1 MIAAFTDLLRGLR
14 REFRSSELA
23 WLFVAL
29 TLSIAALSSVSFL
42 ADRMQRAFQFDAR
55 QLLAADLLIAGDR
68 PIPERLLMEA
78 QARKL
83 RTAQTVVFPSMATAG
98 SQSKLGS
105 LKAVSLSYPL
115 RGQLQIGP
123 NKEFPSS
130 NNQGAT
136 GPSRGMV
143 WLDPAMLNSLHAKIG
158 DQIVLG
164 DQRFTIDAVILRE
177 LDRGAG
183 FMNFAP
189 RVMISLDDLPATGLI
204 GFGSRV
210 TYRLL
215 LAGSDGDIAGYQK
228 WVESYLESENL
239 RGLRIET
246 LENAQPMM
254 RKTLE
259 RAERFLSLIALLT
272 AMVAAVAIALSARR
286 YVIKQADVCAV
297 LKCFGANQAS
307 IIKRQVKTLLAL
319 GIASAVLGSCIGYGV
334 QQVLLDLLGKL
345 MLENL
350 PPISLWPVLWSAL
363 FAWFLFIGFAGPPLF
378 SLIKVSPIRLVRK
391 EFEGLS
397 VAAVWVAIFGIA
409 SCAALIAI
417 AARDWKLAT
426 WVGLSFGAAV
436 AIFALLAW
444 GILNLLGRIQPQSFA
459 LRFAL
464 TMPARRSGFAVM
476 QITALGIALMALLM
490 ILLLRQDL
498 LSTWRGSM
506 PADAPNRFMINVQED
521 QKQGLAQ
528 MLLAAGLV
536 KPDFYPMVRGRLID
550 INGRNITPNDYL
562 EDNARRLVDREFN
575 LSYTTQ
581 LPPGNRITAGQ
592 WIEGSKPQISLE
604 TGIAKTLKL
613 KLGDQL
619 TFELAGEKV
628 TAPITSLRKLD
639 WGSMRVN
646 FFVIMPPDLLKGM
659 SQSWISSYYQ
669 PPDLQNLDFELTQA
683 YPNLTVVNVATSLA
697 QIQEVLDRL
706 SMALGILFAFTIAAA
721 ILVLMAAIAA
731 TQDERFRNA
740 ALLKALGAT
749 QKTLGSIAAVE
760 LITIG
765 LLAGALGGLAA
776 GIATWALGYFVLEI
790 EFNAFAQA
798 LGMGVTFGV
807 LACGLAGFRFCRKI
821 QKASA
826 IECLRES
833 T

>member
-1 MIAAFTDLLRGLR
+1 MIGALSDLLRGLR
-14 REFRSSELA
+14 RDLRSSELA
-23 WLFVAL
+23 WLLVAL
-29 TLSIAALSSVSFL
+29 TLSVAALSSVSFL

-68 PIPERLLMEA
+68 PIPERFLVEA
-78 QARKL
+78 QTRNL
-83 RTAQTVVFPSMATAG
+83 QIAQTVVFPSMATVG
-98 SQSKLGS
+98 SQSKLSS
-105 LKAVSLSYPL
+105 LKAVSTSYPL
-115 RGQLQIGP
+115 RGQLQIDAP
-123 NKEFPSS
+123 KETPIINKQQ
-130 NNQGAT
+130 N
-136 GPSRGMV
+136 GPSKGKV
-143 WLDPAMLNSLHAKIG
+143 WVDPAMLNSLHAKVG
-158 DQIVLG
+158 DQIILG
-164 DQRFTIDAVILRE
+164 DQRFTIDALLLRE

-189 RVMISLDDLPATGLI
+189 RVMMSLDDLPATGLI

-215 LAGSDGDIAGYQK
+215 LAGSDKDVASYQK
-228 WVESYLESENL
+228 WVESYIESGDL

-246 LENAQPMM
+246 LENAQPIM

-297 LKCFGANQAS
+297 LKCFGASQAG
-307 IIKRQVKTLLAL
+307 ILKRQVQTLVAI
-319 GIASAVLGSCIGYGV
+319 GIAAAVLGSLIGYGV
-334 QQVLLDLLGKL
+334 QHVLLGLLGNL
-345 MLENL
+345 FLANL
-350 PPISLWPVLWSAL
+350 PAISLWPVLWSAL
-363 FAWFLFIGFAGPPLF
+363 FAWFLLIGFAGPPLF

-391 EFEGLS
+391 EFEGVS

-409 SCAALIAI
+409 TCSALIVI
-417 AARDWKLAT
+417 AARDWKLAA

-436 AIFALLAW
+436 AVFALLAW
-444 GILNLLGRIQPQSFA
+444 GILKLLGRIAPKNFA

-464 TMPARRSGFAVM
+464 TMQTRRSGFAVM

-498 LSTWRGSM
+498 LSTWRGNI

-521 QKQGLAQ
+521 QKQGIAQ
-528 MLLAAGLV
+528 TLLAAGLA

-550 INGRNITPNDYL
+550 INGRNITPNDYA

-575 LSYTTQ
+575 LSYTNQ
-581 LPPGNRITAGQ
+581 LPPGNRITDGQ
-592 WIEGSKPQISLE
+592 WIEGSKPEISLE

-619 TFELAGEKV
+619 SFEVAGEKV

-646 FFVIMPPDLLKGM
+646 FFVIMPPDLLKGLP
-659 SQSWISSYYQ
+659 QSWITSYYQ
-669 PPDLQNLDFELTQA
+669 PPDIQSLDFELTQA
-683 YPNLTVVNVATSLA
+683 YPNLTVVDVAVSLA

-706 SMALGILFAFTIAAA
+706 SMALGVLFAFTIAAA

-731 TQDERFRNA
+731 TQDERFRSA
-740 ALLKALGAT
+740 ALLKAVGAS
-749 QKTLGSIAAVE
+749 QAVLGSIAAAE
-760 LITIG
+760 LSIIG
-765 LLAGALGGLAA
+765 LVAGSLAGLAA
-776 GIATWALGYFVLEI
+776 GIAAWALGRFVLEI

-798 LGMGVTFGV
+798 LGMGIAFGV

-821 QKASA
+821 QRASA

>member
-1 MIAAFTDLLRGLR
+1 
-14 REFRSSELA
+14 
-23 WLFVAL
+23 
-29 TLSIAALSSVSFL
+29 
-42 ADRMQRAFQFDAR
+42 
-55 QLLAADLLIAGDR
+55 
-68 PIPERLLMEA
+68 
-78 QARKL
+78 
-83 RTAQTVVFPSMATAG
+83 
-98 SQSKLGS
+98 
-105 LKAVSLSYPL
+105 
-115 RGQLQIGP
+115 
-123 NKEFPSS
+123 
-130 NNQGAT
+130 
-136 GPSRGMV
+136 
-143 WLDPAMLNSLHAKIG
+143 
-158 DQIVLG
+158 
-164 DQRFTIDAVILRE
+164 
-177 LDRGAG
+177 
-183 FMNFAP
+183 
-189 RVMISLDDLPATGLI
+189 
-204 GFGSRV
+204 
-210 TYRLL
+210 
-215 LAGSDGDIAGYQK
+215 
-228 WVESYLESENL
+228 
-239 RGLRIET
+239 
-246 LENAQPMM
+246 
-254 RKTLE
+254 
-259 RAERFLSLIALLT
+259 
-272 AMVAAVAIALSARR
+272 
-286 YVIKQADVCAV
+286 
-297 LKCFGANQAS
+297 
-307 IIKRQVKTLLAL
+307 
-319 GIASAVLGSCIGYGV
+319 
-334 QQVLLDLLGKL
+334 
-345 MLENL
+345 
-350 PPISLWPVLWSAL
+350 
-363 FAWFLFIGFAGPPLF
+363 
-378 SLIKVSPIRLVRK
+378 
-391 EFEGLS
+391 
-397 VAAVWVAIFGIA
+397 
-409 SCAALIAI
+409 
-417 AARDWKLAT
+417 
-426 WVGLSFGAAV
+426 
-436 AIFALLAW
+436 
-444 GILNLLGRIQPQSFA
+444 LGRIQPQSFA